1 VCVYIQEAHPS
12 DGWQVLT
19 NLRQGVVYAQP
30 TSEDER
36 AEVAE
41 ACVLGLDLK
50 MPMVVDDMSNEVDEA
65 YSALPERL
73 YVIDAEGTI
82 AWRSGPGPW
91 GFDLDGFEAALRAQ
105 VERG

>member
-1 VCVYIQEAHPS
+1 MNQ
-12 DGWQVLT
+12 
-19 NLRQGVVYAQP
+19 RQGIVYAQP

-41 ACVLGLDLK
+41 ACVLGLDLEI
-50 MPMVVDDMSNEVDEA
+50 PMVLDDLSNEVDEA

-82 AWRSGPGPW
+82 VWRSGPGPW

-105 VERG
+105 VDLG

>member
-1 VCVYIQEAHPS
+1 MNQ
-12 DGWQVLT
+12 
-19 NLRQGVVYAQP
+19 RQGVVYAQP

-41 ACVLGLDLK
+41 ACVLGLDLE
-50 MPMVVDDMSNEVDEA
+50 MPMVLDDMSNEVDEA

-82 AWRSGPGPW
+82 VWRSGPGPW

-105 VERG
+105 VDLG

>member
-1 VCVYIQEAHPS
+1 MNQ
-12 DGWQVLT
+12 
-19 NLRQGVVYAQP
+19 RQGVVYAQP

-41 ACVLGLDLK
+41 ACVLGLDLG
-50 MPMVVDDMSNEVDEA
+50 MPMVLDDMSNEVDEA

-82 AWRSGPGPW
+82 VWRSGPGPW

-105 VERG
+105 VDLG

>member
-1 VCVYIQEAHPS
+1 
-12 DGWQVLT
+12 VLT
-19 NLRQGVVYAQP
+19 NLRQGLVYAQP

-41 ACVLGLDLK
+41 ACVLGLDLQ
-50 MPMVVDDMSNEVDEA
+50 MPMVLDDMSNEVDEA

-82 AWRSGPGPW
+82 VWRSGPGPW

-105 VERG
+105 AELG

>member
-1 VCVYIQEAHPS
+1 MNQ
-12 DGWQVLT
+12 
-19 NLRQGVVYAQP
+19 RQGVVYAQP
-30 TSEDER
+30 SSEDER

-41 ACVLGLDLK
+41 ACVLGLDLG
-50 MPMVVDDMSNEVDEA
+50 MPMVLDDMSNEVDEA

-82 AWRSGPGPW
+82 VWRSGPGPW

-105 VERG
+105 VELG